1 VKRSFILGS
10 LIAASACAGCEPDPS
25 FSPISKAPPG
35 AVADY
40 HEDTSTDARTIIIT
54 EGLAFALECA
64 DGKSRP
70 CTFDGTSTADPEI
83 ATVRRA
89 YGDLEQ
95 KVVYGSV
102 PTQTSHQ
109 TRTLFVVVGHKA
121 GRTSLFVHT
130 GTGIAKINIEVLA
143 AS

>member
-1 VKRSFILGS
+1 MKRSFVLAL
-10 LIAASACAGCEPDPS
+10 LITALACTGCDRDPS
-25 FSPISKAPPG
+25 FTPISKAPPG

-40 HEDTSTDARTIIIT
+40 FQDTSVDARTIVVT

-64 DGKSRP
+64 DGKGRP
-70 CTFDGTSTADPEI
+70 CTFTGSSTADPEI

-95 KVVYGSV
+95 KLVYGST

-109 TRTLFVVVGHKA
+109 TRTLFVVVGHKV

-130 GTGIAKINIEVLA
+130 GTGIAKINVEVLP